1 MRHAE
6 VVAFIKNG
14 GEETRLLVV
23 DPDTDEHFKRMGVV
37 PTVDHLRDY
46 DGPSIS
52 NGSRSPHL
60 NGKFTTHS
68 IRSTQSNQSSQADS
82 TQMADDDGSRLLD
95 AFAEIGLRLS
105 PTAAEEKEKARAN
118 RSKKRA
124 PQMDWTMKYK
134 LFSNF

>member
-1 MRHAE
+1 
-6 VVAFIKNG
+6 
-14 GEETRLLVV
+14 
-23 DPDTDEHFKRMGVV
+23 
-37 PTVDHLRDY
+37 
-46 DGPSIS
+46 
-52 NGSRSPHL
+52 
-60 NGKFTTHS
+60 
-68 IRSTQSNQSSQADS
+68 
-82 TQMADDDGSRLLD
+82 MADDEGSRLLD